1 LADPGKN
8 DSCSTEIEAQS
19 KYTELR
25 QLSENLLG
33 KRSGSGDARLTKG
46 RVKK

>member
-25 QLSENLLG
+25 
-33 KRSGSGDARLTKG
+33 RSAKIYWEKDQVQEMPDLPKG
-46 RVKK
+46 A